1 MNTLKTIFSA
11 AVAPDWDDFGWMQDG
26 IKDAFTGIL
35 STYGID
41 TGVPIILSG
50 CEVTL
55 NVPSLEISSTA
66 GYISLDGE
74 VLKVDAH
81 TLSYTEEG
89 GMISWRVV
97 ETDDPSGA
105 EQDSNGNTVQC
116 YQKRRAQLVQPGS
129 APEVPYYEV
138 KTLVEVMRE
147 SMKVDDLSL
156 SAWHL
161 QESRSYI
168 SGSGLT
174 VGSSDLRYIILG
186 NTMIMD
192 VDIHIVVSTGIS
204 IKIDIKGA
212 TGYDIAVDSHSM
224 LLLYLSGVMYPL
236 SADGKSSGTD
246 EDKVVVVG
254 NDSGSVWSGAR
265 IRGQLILQVTK

>member
-161 QESRSYI
+161 QEYRSYI